1 MYKFSSIMATD
12 MYNLTMAYAYWR
24 LGRHNDQAVYHLSF
38 RQNPFKGGFI
48 ICAGLQTA
56 IDNIIQQFNITDE
69 EKKYL
74 TNLTDSNGD
83 KLFSED
89 FILFLQNMQFSCDIH
104 AVPEGTI
111 AFPNEPL
118 VRVSGPI
125 IQCQLIE
132 TLLLNTI
139 GFQSLIATKAARIC
153 LAAKNKP
160 VVEFGMRRAHNI
172 EGSMLASR
180 AAFIGG
186 CVATSNMLAGRK
198 FNIPVRGTQSHS
210 WITSFDKEEEAFKQY
225 AAHTPHSM
233 HVFLV
238 DTYCTLKGIKTAIK
252 VAKELQAQGRKFIGI
267 RIDSGDLAWFSK
279 QARSMF
285 DQAGLKEAKI
295 FASNEVDEYI
305 IESIEHEGGKVDC
318 WGVGTKLVTG
328 GNTPSLGCVYKL
340 SALKQKGQ
348 AEWQYKIKI
357 SEQIFKTSIPGMQQ
371 IKRFISDNGEY
382 LGDMIFDELNETNM
396 STNIIDPVENTHN
409 KNFTPSTKSKL
420 LLKHIVKAGQ
430 LLDDFS
436 TLPEIQKFVK
446 TELKSVHSGIKRFI
460 NPHQYPAGLEE
471 NLYKQRA
478 QMIEKLKESAEK

>member
-1 MYKFSSIMATD
+1 

-38 RQNPFKGGFI
+38 RHNPFKGGFV

-56 IDNIIQQFNITDE
+56 IDDIIQQFNINDE
-69 EKKYL
+69 EREYL
-74 TNLTDSNGD
+74 NNLTDSNGD
-83 KLFSED
+83 RLFSED
-89 FILFLQNMQFSCDIH
+89 FILFLQNMSFSCDIH

-111 AFPNEPL
+111 VFSNEPL
-118 VRVSGPI
+118 VRISGSI

-132 TLLLNTI
+132 TLLLNVI

-160 VVEFGMRRAHNI
+160 VIELGMRRAHNI

-186 CVATSNMLAGRK
+186 CIATSNMLAGHK

-210 WITSFDKEEEAFKQY
+210 WVTSFDKEEEAFRQY
-225 AAHTPHSM
+225 AAHTPNSM
-233 HVFLV
+233 HIFLV
-238 DTYCTLKGIKTAIK
+238 DTYCTIKGIKTAIK
-252 VAKELQAQGRKFIGI
+252 VAKELQAQGQKFIGI

-279 QARSMF
+279 QARILF

-328 GNTPSLGCVYKL
+328 GDTVSLGCVYKL
-340 SALKQKGQ
+340 SALKQSEQ
-348 AEWQYKIKI
+348 RHWQYKIKI
-357 SEQIFKTSIPGMQQ
+357 SEQTLKTSIPGIQQ
-371 IKRFISDNGEY
+371 IKRFMSDGGAY
-382 LGDMIFDELNETNM
+382 LGDMIFDELDETNM
-396 STNIIDPVENTHN
+396 SANIFDPVKNTRH
-409 KNFTPSTKSKL
+409 KNLASYTKSKL
-420 LLKHIVKAGQ
+420 LLKQIVRAGQ
-430 LLDDFS
+430 LIDDFPNLS
-436 TLPEIQKFVK
+436 EIQKFAK
-446 TELKSVHSGIKRFI
+446 IELQSVHSGIKRFI
-460 NPHQYPAGLEE
+460 NPHQYPVGLEE
-471 NLYKQRA
+471 NFYNRRA
-478 QMIEKLKESAEK
+478 QMIEKLKEDMGA